1 MLLES
6 YLEDE
11 NNYASMTDN
20 EKKLVDALIDN
31 NIRDYSTLEDIIKGN
46 YENIGAI
53 AENIYGD
60 MDLIAKD
67 VFKDIEDLANN
78 VMADTRKDW
87 TSGAQQIADTWN
99 KDNGS
104 SIRNQI
110 TEAYDKIE
118 DANQKYGNAV
128 DK

>member
-1 MLLES
+1 MALTDADEAAKLQADLDAWYFENDEQLSEENKNYTADLTAAGIAMLLES

-60 MDLIAKD
+60 MDLTQKMSLKI
-67 VFKDIEDLANN
+67 F
-78 VMADTRKDW
+78 
-87 TSGAQQIADTWN
+87 QIWL
-99 KDNGS
+99 
-104 SIRNQI
+104 IM
-110 TEAYDKIE
+110 
-118 DANQKYGNAV
+118 
-128 DK
+128 